1 MNNEMLDKI
10 QELRLLYPDAE
21 IIFLVNSE
29 ECTENSNYTKEEISS
44 VTFDTIIKIKREYDT
59 LFLVSNDDILE
70 YIENDLSEDDYSA
83 SDGDIELLCSD
94 EEIED
99 RAKEIFNS
107 YIKYGMIQKAII
119 VKIDK

>member
-1 MNNEMLDKI
+1 MNDKMLDKI
-10 QELRLLYPDAE
+10 QELRLLYPGAE

-29 ECTENSNYTKEEISS
+29 ECTENGNYNKQEISS